1 MQIEKMRAFIIRVLF
16 YCIILGLAY
25 AVLKYALPFLMP
37 FLVAFLIAFILKP
50 VINWVTQKTKLG
62 RKPVSVLLLIAFY
75 VLAAA
80 LITVLGTRLVIF
92 CRDIFYAL
100 PQVYDTV
107 VAPALNSLQDT
118 LENWVMALN
127 PTLTDFVESAG
138 NSLSSS
144 LSSMVTAISTG
155 ALSAVTNVAGSVP
168 SFLVKFIITIVASF
182 FFVSD
187 YYAITSFLARQLPQK
202 ARDMLFKVKEKGVDV
217 IFKFGR
223 AYAIL
228 LSITFVELLIGF
240 SLLRVDYA
248 LLIALLTA
256 IVDTRTTFIKER
268 QVDLDIPHG
277 IRVEVFPL
285 DAVPKGTWHRRM
297 QIVYALLFQMYTLR
311 EAPISRGRFFNV
323 VGKIL
328 LHLVPTAHGRHRVAR
343 FFEKQM
349 SKTPITPQ
357 TEFVTE
363 LCSRFQYMRNN
374 YPHEAFA
381 AMRQVPF
388 GNQTVSIPVG
398 AETYL
403 HMAYGDFMQLPPE
416 SEQKPKHDAVVLDVE
431 NGYETY
437 RGSAYPGKYV
447 PPTQ

>member
-1 MQIEKMRAFIIRVLF
+1 M
-16 YCIILGLAY
+16 
-25 AVLKYALPFLMP
+25 
-37 FLVAFLIAFILKP
+37 
-50 VINWVTQKTKLG
+50 
-62 RKPVSVLLLIAFY
+62 
-75 VLAAA
+75 
-80 LITVLGTRLVIF
+80 IF

-256 IVDTRTTFIKER
+256 IVDILPVLGTGT
-268 QVDLDIPHG
+268 VLIPWAAAMLILG
-277 IRVEVFPL
+277 NFPL
-285 DAVPKGTWHRRM
+285 G
-297 QIVYALLFQMYTLR
+297 IGLLILYAIITVVRQMLEPR
-311 EAPISRGRFFNV
+311 V
-323 VGKIL
+323 VGKQIGL
-328 LHLVPTAHGRHRVAR
+328 YPLVTLVC
-343 FFEKQM
+343 M
-349 SKTPITPQ
+349 
-357 TEFVTE
+357 FV
-363 LCSRFQYMRNN
+363 
-374 YPHEAFA
+374 
-381 AMRQVPF
+381 
-388 GNQTVSIPVG
+388 G
-398 AETYL
+398 TYL
-403 HMAYGDFMQLPPE
+403 FGFVGLFGLPIIATVLVQLNQSGDIHLF
-416 SEQKPKHDAVVLDVE
+416 K
-431 NGYETY
+431 
-437 RGSAYPGKYV
+437 
-447 PPTQ
+447 

>member
-256 IVDTRTTFIKER
+256 MLI
-268 QVDLDIPHG
+268 LG
-277 IRVEVFPL
+277 NFPL
-285 DAVPKGTWHRRM
+285 G
-297 QIVYALLFQMYTLR
+297 IGLLILYAIITVVRQMLEPR
-311 EAPISRGRFFNV
+311 V
-323 VGKIL
+323 VGKQIGL
-328 LHLVPTAHGRHRVAR
+328 YPLVTLVC
-343 FFEKQM
+343 M
-349 SKTPITPQ
+349 
-357 TEFVTE
+357 FV
-363 LCSRFQYMRNN
+363 
-374 YPHEAFA
+374 
-381 AMRQVPF
+381 
-388 GNQTVSIPVG
+388 G
-398 AETYL
+398 TYL
-403 HMAYGDFMQLPPE
+403 FGFVGLFGLPIIATVLVQLNQSGDIHLF
-416 SEQKPKHDAVVLDVE
+416 K
-431 NGYETY
+431 
-437 RGSAYPGKYV
+437 
-447 PPTQ
+447 

>member
-1 MQIEKMRAFIIRVLF
+1 MRYPIFSHGQGYNKTLWVLYIFTVPNRLYALRSRTWRWALANRKMRAFIIRVLF
-16 YCIILGLAY
+16 LLHHPRAGLRRAEVCAAVPDALSGSVSYRLYPENRYQLGD
-25 AVLKYALPFLMP
+25 
-37 FLVAFLIAFILKP
+37 
-50 VINWVTQKTKLG
+50 TKTKLG

-256 IVDTRTTFIKER
+256 IVDILPVLGTGT
-268 QVDLDIPHG
+268 VLIPWAAAMLILG
-277 IRVEVFPL
+277 NFPL
-285 DAVPKGTWHRRM
+285 G
-297 QIVYALLFQMYTLR
+297 IGLLILYAIITVVRQMLEPR
-311 EAPISRGRFFNV
+311 V
-323 VGKIL
+323 VGKQIGL
-328 LHLVPTAHGRHRVAR
+328 YPLVTLVC
-343 FFEKQM
+343 M
-349 SKTPITPQ
+349 
-357 TEFVTE
+357 FV
-363 LCSRFQYMRNN
+363 
-374 YPHEAFA
+374 
-381 AMRQVPF
+381 
-388 GNQTVSIPVG
+388 G
-398 AETYL
+398 TYL
-403 HMAYGDFMQLPPE
+403 FGFVGLFGLPIIATVLVQLNQSGDIHLF
-416 SEQKPKHDAVVLDVE
+416 K
-431 NGYETY
+431 
-437 RGSAYPGKYV
+437 
-447 PPTQ
+447 

>member
-1 MQIEKMRAFIIRVLF
+1 M
-16 YCIILGLAY
+16 
-25 AVLKYALPFLMP
+25 
-37 FLVAFLIAFILKP
+37 
-50 VINWVTQKTKLG
+50 TQKTKLG

-223 AYAIL
+223 
-228 LSITFVELLIGF
+228 
-240 SLLRVDYA
+240 
-248 LLIALLTA
+248 
-256 IVDTRTTFIKER
+256 
-268 QVDLDIPHG
+268 
-277 IRVEVFPL
+277 
-285 DAVPKGTWHRRM
+285 
-297 QIVYALLFQMYTLR
+297 
-311 EAPISRGRFFNV
+311 
-323 VGKIL
+323 
-328 LHLVPTAHGRHRVAR
+328 PT
-343 FFEKQM
+343 
-349 SKTPITPQ
+349 
-357 TEFVTE
+357 
-363 LCSRFQYMRNN
+363 
-374 YPHEAFA
+374 
-381 AMRQVPF
+381 PF
-388 GNQTVSIPVG
+388 C
-398 AETYL
+398 
-403 HMAYGDFMQLPPE
+403 
-416 SEQKPKHDAVVLDVE
+416 
-431 NGYETY
+431 
-437 RGSAYPGKYV
+437 
-447 PPTQ
+447 